1 MRKIEQ
7 VRNGIHFL
15 SHDTKKLGN
24 KNHIRRSSNAFL
36 ITISYIQC
44 PHRLE
49 QSIVNCGEFAVLVSI
64 RTPTIIMGAK
74 SGIQKEVLA
83 LYRTLLREASKK
95 DRMPAATPGLT
106 RTTAETSSSSEVETP
121 FFSLLFDE
129 SAKYST
135 SHVRYEFRR
144 QASQVNRK
152 DFRAIEYKIRHG
164 YKQIKLLKM
173 PGVVN
178 FRSW

>member
-1 MRKIEQ
+1 MCPAR
-7 VRNGIHFL
+7 L
-15 SHDTKKLGN
+15 
-24 KNHIRRSSNAFL
+24 AFL
-36 ITISYIQC
+36 EILEALRD
-44 PHRLE
+44 RLG
-49 QSIVNCGEFAVLVSI
+49 QDL
-64 RTPTIIMGAK
+64 M
-74 SGIQKEVLA
+74 
-83 LYRTLLREASKK
+83 
-95 DRMPAATPGLT
+95 
-106 RTTAETSSSSEVETP
+106 
-121 FFSLLFDE
+121 FDE

-173 PGVVN
+173 PGVIN